1 MKQSTQRM
9 RRLAAL
15 PLVLAVLGALAVA
28 SAHAATSPQQLVKAL
43 LKSPPAASLPAQL
56 KGSIPHAAKLSRSS
70 RAQHAVGAV
79 EVGNSEALVGYLV
92 FPTRALALADLKA
105 YPPNSGPN
113 TIVSRHLAGLPQP
126 TYLIHAARNGYR
138 GRVRRLRPRQR
149 ARELLGLRA
158 EGIEEERSSRSF
170 STTGSG
176 RRATPFAPCAAP
188 GDRRSAAGNEAER
201 AQLVDGVEPI
211 GVVGAGADEE
221 HVARDRRAGVDPRPC
236 RRLPE
241 NSTARGFERIDPP
254 VVRRREDDV
263 VLRRSRSRRPVP
275 ESASSSVACRSTHR
289 ARRAAPTPRRDVDPE
304 EVFVA
309 GGAALHAQVD
319 NRHEETPVGV
329 RHRRLDSAEEAGADA
344 HLAPG

>member
-92 FPTRALALADLKA
+92 FPTHALALADLKA

-113 TIVSRHLAGLPQP
+113 TIVSRHPGRVPATRVPHPCGGQRL
-126 TYLIHAARNGYR
+126 R

-158 EGIEEERSSRSF
+158 EGIEEED
-170 STTGSG
+170 
-176 RRATPFAPCAAP
+176 P
-188 GDRRSAAGNEAER
+188 
-201 AQLVDGVEPI
+201 
-211 GVVGAGADEE
+211 
-221 HVARDRRAGVDPRPC
+221 RDR
-236 RRLPE
+236 
-241 NSTARGFERIDPP
+241 S
-254 VVRRREDDV
+254 
-263 VLRRSRSRRPVP
+263 
-275 ESASSSVACRSTHR
+275 
-289 ARRAAPTPRRDVDPE
+289 ARRALGEEQRPSRHAPRRVTDDQPP
-304 EVFVA
+304 
-309 GGAALHAQVD
+309 GARRNAL
-319 NRHEETPVGV
+319 
-329 RHRRLDSAEEAGADA
+329 SS
-344 HLAPG
+344 